1 MKVIFEEKNK
11 LLLVRL
17 SGEIDHHFASEVR
30 DKIDKAIE
38 AYRRQNLALDFQGVT
53 FMDSSGIGV
62 VMGRYNKIKDLGGIT
77 YVTGCNPYVDRILEM
92 AGIYTIVKKCN
103 TEEEIMK
110 EVE

>member
-1 MKVIFEEKNK
+1 MVFEEKDN

-38 AYRRQNLALDFQGVT
+38 ACKKQNLALDFRGVT

-62 VMGRYNKIKDLGGIT
+62 VMGRYNKIKDLGGVT
-77 YVTGCNPYVDRILEM
+77 YVTGCNAYIDRILEM
-92 AGIYTIVKKCN
+92 AGIYTIVKKCD
-103 TEEEIMK
+103 TEEELIK